1 VPSLGGE
8 APLMSKVDPTKFDN
22 VALGNKP
29 EERARQTKKHI
40 EEFTEKHPLA
50 RMHQL
55 HAYLTWAREDRS
67 WKMFAQYTHEFAS
80 CYANLPTAQKAVFED
95 VLPYKPDVLGELS
108 TWAWIAYVASL
119 RAHQAGWERLGATIR
134 RAIVEGWG
142 EDFLPAVFRTL
153 STVDFEEPPF

>member
-1 VPSLGGE
+1 
-8 APLMSKVDPTKFDN
+8 MSKIDPTRFDN

-40 EEFTEKHPLA
+40 TEFTEKHPLA
-50 RMHQL
+50 RLYQL

-67 WKMFAQYTHEFAS
+67 WRMFGQYAKEFADN
-80 CYANLPTAQKAVFED
+80 YANLNQTTQAVLAP
-95 VLPYKPDVLGELS
+95 VLPHAPSPLGELS

-119 RAHQAGWERLGATIR
+119 RAHGAGWERLGAALR
-134 RAIVEGWG
+134 RSIVEGWG

-153 STVDFEEPPF
+153 STVDYEEPPF